1 MSMKFNKAFKYRI
14 YPNKSQLTLI
24 NKTFGCNRYIFN
36 HFLNQRIELYK
47 NEKKSTTYVNQAKE
61 LTVLK
66 NELTW
71 LKEVDSVSLQSTLKN
86 LDNAFKNFFS
96 KRAKFPRFKSKKN
109 NIKSY
114 TTKNTNNSIRI
125 ENKKLK
131 LPKLGF
137 IKIKL
142 HRQIPSDYK
151 ILSATVRQEPT
162 GAYFVSIL
170 TEFEKE
176 IVEVPSH
183 GNIVGLDFSMK
194 ELFVS
199 SENQRA
205 GYPRFFRLL
214 ESKLAKEQ
222 KNLSRKVK
230 FSNNW
235 YKQKTKVA
243 KIHNKI
249 KNSRLDFLHKLSTEL
264 VKEHNA
270 IAIEDLN
277 MKGMSQ
283 ALNFGKSVSDNGW
296 SMFTSMLKYKT
307 ELAGKQ
313 LVKIDKFFPSS
324 KTCSFCGSIK
334 DDLKLSDRIYVCNC
348 GNSIDRDLNA
358 AINIKKIGATLLA
371 Y

>member
-1 MSMKFNKAFKYRI
+1 MSMKVNRAFKYRI
-14 YPNKSQLTLI
+14 YPNSEQLSLI
-24 NKTFGCNRYIFN
+24 NKTFGCNRYVFN
-36 HFLNQRIELYK
+36 HFLNQRIELYN

-61 LTVLK
+61 LTILK
-66 NELTW
+66 SDLPW
-71 LKEVDSVSLQSTLKN
+71 LNEVDSVSLQSTLKN
-86 LDNAFKNFFS
+86 LDSAFKNFFA
-96 KRAKFPRFKSKKN
+96 KRSRFPRFKSKKN

-114 TTKNTNNSIRI
+114 TSKNTNKSIRI
-125 ENKKLK
+125 ENNKLR

-142 HRQIPSDYK
+142 HRQIPTDYR
-151 ILSATVRQEPT
+151 ILSATVRLKPT
-162 GAYFVSIL
+162 GGYFVSIL

-176 IVEVPSH
+176 IIKVPSN
-183 GNIVGLDFSMK
+183 GNVVGLDFSMK

-205 GYPRFFRLL
+205 DYPRFFRQL

-222 KNLSRKVK
+222 RSLSRKTK
-230 FSNNW
+230 FSSNW
-235 YKQKTKVA
+235 YKQRTKVA
-243 KIHNKI
+243 KVHNKI

-264 VKEHNA
+264 VDKYNA

-277 MKGMSQ
+277 MKAMSRS
-283 ALNFGKSVSDNGW
+283 LNFGKSVSDNGW
-296 SMFTSMLKYKT
+296 GIFTSLLKYKA
-307 ELAGKQ
+307 EEKGKQ

-334 DDLKLSDRIYVCNC
+334 SDLKLSDRIYICDC
-348 GNSIDRDLNA
+348 GISIDRDLNA
-358 AINIKKIGATLLA
+358 AINIKNTGVKLLA